1 MKKYLQIACI
11 ALIAIGMS
19 GCAHHSSVPEA
30 IKDAEKL
37 TVGTVQREIKVG
49 MSQSDVASVLGSP
62 NIVTSEGKGKETWI
76 YDKINSRVSYDNSN
90 GYGTSILLG
99 GSQESGNV
107 VSSQESLTII
117 IKFVK
122 GKVEEVKYHASRF

>member
-1 MKKYLQIACI
+1 MKRHLQFACI

-19 GCAHHSSVPEA
+19 GCAHHFSVPEA
-30 IKDAEKL
+30 PKNADKL
-37 TVGTVQREIKVG
+37 TVGTVKKEIKVG

-62 NIVTSEGKGKETWI
+62 NIVTSDGEGKETWI
-76 YDKINSRVSYDNSN
+76 YDKIRSRVSYDNSY
-90 GYGTSILLG
+90 GYGTLILIG
-99 GSQESGNV
+99 GSQHSGNV

-122 GKVEEVKYHASRF
+122 GKVEEVKYHASKF